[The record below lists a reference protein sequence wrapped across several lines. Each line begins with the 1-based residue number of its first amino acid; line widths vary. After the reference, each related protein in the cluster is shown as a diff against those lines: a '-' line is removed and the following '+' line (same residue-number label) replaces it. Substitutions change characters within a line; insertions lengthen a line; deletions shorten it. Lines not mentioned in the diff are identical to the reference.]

1 MYRYVVVNP
10 KARREKGKELNYT
23 LETQQP
29 FICPKWLTECIFPNV
44 CPSFFSIPLPPSKP
58 ALPLVYVVETCLMW
72 CYIVEIWDVSNGLEF
87 FSYLVCVFNEILPF
101 LIQFDLGRHTHTHT
115 NLIYATKQEIAGKRQ
130 AELSRQLPT
139 RLSKFQLYLWTF
151 VYRIRWS
158 QLGCCLGG
166 NLAYKYKVS
175 QDVLW

>member
-1 MYRYVVVNP
+1 MLWLIQRHDG
-10 KARREKGKELNYT
+10 KKEKSWTILWKPNNHSSV
-23 LETQQP
+23 QND
-29 FICPKWLTECIFPNV
+29 WPNV
-44 CPSFFSIPLPPSKP
+44 YFQTSVRPSPTPPFAHSKP
-58 ALPLVYVVETCLMW
+58 ALPLVYVGETCLMW

-87 FSYLVCVFNEILPF
+87 FSYLLCVFNEILPF